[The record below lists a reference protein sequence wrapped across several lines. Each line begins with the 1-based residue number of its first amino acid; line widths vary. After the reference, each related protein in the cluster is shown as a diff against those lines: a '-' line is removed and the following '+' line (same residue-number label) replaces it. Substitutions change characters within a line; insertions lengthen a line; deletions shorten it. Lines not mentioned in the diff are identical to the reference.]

1 MANADASPLKA
12 FSDTVQVTMSQ
23 NNLRARPISG
33 STLDEVNFN
42 RALAIYRDRF
52 ADASD
57 FTFTIVGN
65 FDVDSIKP
73 LVERYL
79 GGLPSLNR
87 KEAPRDLGIR
97 PPTGV
102 IDKVVRRGVEPQSQ
116 TFMAFSGPYQYS
128 AENDYLLA
136 SLSEVLTNRLIEK
149 IREKLGGTYGVSAR
163 ITGSRDDSKV
173 FTATISFGSA
183 PERSAE
189 LEQAVLAEIKSLRES
204 GPTAEELTKVKEA
217 QIRTREINLKSN
229 FFWVSQ
235 LSTAYQYGEDPRSIL
250 GYRKL
255 VDGLTT
261 ESLRA
266 AAQRFLKGDNYVH
279 VTLLPNV
286 VTP

>member
-1 MANADASPLKA
+1 MANADASPMKA
-12 FSDTVQVTMSQ
+12 FSDTVQVTMTQHNPRGKPMS
-23 NNLRARPISG
+23 A
-33 STLDEVNFN
+33 STLDEANFN

-65 FDVDSIKP
+65 FSVDSIKP

-128 AENDYLLA
+128 AENDYVLA
-136 SLSEVLTNRLIEK
+136 SLSEVLSNRLIEK

-163 ITGSRDDSKV
+163 ITGTRDDSKT

-183 PERSAE
+183 PERSSE
-189 LEQAVLAEIKSLRES
+189 LEQAVLAEVKSLSEV
-204 GPTAEELTKVKEA
+204 GPTPEELIKVKEA
-217 QIRTREINLKSN
+217 QLRTRELNLKSN
-229 FFWVSQ
+229 YFWVSA
-235 LSTAYQYGEDPRSIL
+235 LSTAYQYGEDPRAIL

-255 VDGLTT
+255 VDGLTA
-261 ESLRA
+261 ESIRA
-266 AAQRFLKGDNYVH
+266 AAQRYLKRENYVH
-279 VTLLPNV
+279 ITLLPNV